1 MREVRIKCVLL
12 GNEATGKTSIVDRY
26 TRGVF
31 NQYSQSTIGA
41 AFNAKPLTKK
51 DFTVKL
57 DIWDTAGQ
65 ERYRSMTP
73 MYYRNA
79 DIAFVCVDLSS
90 NNIESSFDYWIKA
103 LKQYS
108 DIDNR
113 IVYLVGTKTD
123 IKKPELCDL
132 QVSNILERHPSVKFI
147 ETSSKKN
154 TNINRLF
161 DVAVEDAL
169 ESYRENKTN
178 PLSQALIISNNDNNS
193 KSFFGLCNIL

>member
-1 MREVRIKCVLL
+1 MREVRVKCVLL

-51 DFTVKL
+51 GFTVKL

-90 NNIESSFDYWIKA
+90 HNIENSFDYWVKA

-108 DIDNR
+108 DIENR
-113 IVYLVGTKTD
+113 IVYLVGTKSD
-123 IKKPELCDL
+123 IKKPNLCDL
-132 QVSNILERHPSVKFI
+132 QISNILERHPSVKFI
-147 ETSSKKN
+147 ETSSKN
-154 TNINRLF
+154 NINIKKLF
-161 DVAVEDAL
+161 DVAVDDAL
-169 ESYRENKTN
+169 EIFKDKKEDPKTQ
-178 PLSQALIISNNDNNS
+178 SLIPKSNLGGS
-193 KSFFGLCNIL
+193 RRFFGLCSIL

>member
-1 MREVRIKCVLL
+1 MREVRIKCVFL

-51 DFTVKL
+51 NFTVKL

-79 DIAFVCVDLSS
+79 DIAFVCVDLSN
-90 NNIESSFDYWIKA
+90 NNIETSFEYWVKA
-103 LKQYS
+103 LKHYS
-108 DIDNR
+108 DIENR

-132 QVSNILERHPSVKFI
+132 QVSNILEKHPSVKFI
-147 ETSSKKN
+147 ETSSKKK
-154 TNINRLF
+154 
-161 DVAVEDAL
+161 
-169 ESYRENKTN
+169 Y
-178 PLSQALIISNNDNNS
+178 
-193 KSFFGLCNIL
+193 

>member
-1 MREVRIKCVLL
+1 MREVRVKCVLL

-51 DFTVKL
+51 GFTVKL

-79 DIAFVCVDLSS
+79 DIAFVCVDLAS
-90 NNIESSFDYWIKA
+90 NNIENSFSYWVKA
-103 LKQYS
+103 LKHYN
-108 DIDNR
+108 DIENR
-113 IVYLVGTKTD
+113 IVYLVGTKSD

-132 QVSNILERHPSVKFI
+132 QISNILERHPSVKFI
-147 ETSSKKN
+147 ETSSKN
-154 TNINRLF
+154 NVNINKLF

-169 ESYRENKTN
+169 EVYREKKEDPKT
-178 PLSQALIISNNDNNS
+178 QALIPKNDTGGS
-193 KSFFGLCNIL
+193 KRFFGLCNIL